1 MQLLAAPIDRASLP
15 DDVEALKDVVL
26 EMAQAFHALRA
37 QANQQM
43 ASLAAQLAEFKRRV
57 FGGRSEVLVVLQPEL
72 WQDKVEIPV
81 PPEQLDEVKGH
92 RRRRQGRPAID
103 SNLPRRRVEHDLS
116 GEDKAGFARVVCIGE
131 ELSETLEYTPARL
144 EVLQHARLKYRCED
158 EAGRSTIRTAAAQP
172 SPLLRSN
179 AGPGLLAHVMV
190 SKYADHCP
198 LARQERQFA
207 RNGVRRSRQTLCDW
221 TLGSAELL
229 APLMA
234 PLKRHVLASAV
245 IFTDDTTLALKAP
258 REVGGGQPRGKTI
271 TARLWVYLA
280 GGWLPDARGGGS
292 GGEQRW
298 RRVAPAA
305 LYDFTTDRAGVHA
318 RNMLGAWRG
327 ILQADDFAGYA
338 ESFRSGV
345 VHAACLVHA
354 RRRFAKIVKDAPKGS
369 PPGLANEAMR
379 YFAQVYRIESEIR
392 ETDPDERL
400 RVRQQQTRPLMAEF
414 HRWLTGHAPTLLP
427 KSPLGE
433 AFRYALSNWAALNTF
448 VEHGIVEADN
458 NISERAMKPVALSR
472 KNWLF
477 AGSERGGR
485 AAAIAF
491 SLIET
496 ARLNGV
502 EPYAYLR
509 DVLQRINDH
518 RQDRLEEL
526 LPMNWKPL

>member
-1 MQLLAAPIDRASLP
+1 MQLLATPVDRASLP
-15 DDVEALKDVVL
+15 DDVEALKDMLV
-26 EMAQAFHALRA
+26 EAAQAFQALRA

-43 ASLAAQLAEFKRRV
+43 SSLAAQLAEFKRRV
-57 FGGRSEVLVVLQPEL
+57 FGARSEVLAVLQPEL
-72 WQDKVEIPV
+72 WQDVVELPV

-103 SNLPRRRVEHDLS
+103 ASLPRRRVEHDLS
-116 GEDKAGFARVVCIGE
+116 DEDKAGFARVVRIGE
-131 ELSETLEYTPARL
+131 EVSETLEYTPAKL

-158 EAGRSTIRTAAAQP
+158 EAGRSTIRTAWAQA
-172 SPLLRSN
+172 SPLARSN
-179 AGPGLLAHVMV
+179 AGAGLLAHVTV
-190 SKYADHCP
+190 SKYADHSP
-198 LARQERQFA
+198 LARQERVLA
-207 RNGVRRSRQTLCDW
+207 RHGVRRSRQTLCDW
-221 TLGSAELL
+221 TLGTAELL
-229 APLMA
+229 APLMV
-234 PLKRHVLASAV
+234 PLKRHVLGSAV

-258 REVGGGQPRGKTI
+258 RGECRGKTI

-280 GGWLPDARGGGS
+280 GGWLPDP
-292 GGEQRW
+292 EQHW

-305 LYDFTTDRAGVHA
+305 LYDFTTDRSGSHA
-318 RNMLGAWRG
+318 RHMLGAWRG
-327 ILQADDFAGYA
+327 FLQADDFSGYA

-369 PPGLANEAMR
+369 PPGLAHEAMR
-379 YFAQVYRIESEIR
+379 YFAEVYRIEGEIR
-392 ETDPDERL
+392 EADPDERM
-400 RVRQQQTRPLMAEF
+400 RVRQLETRPLMVEF
-414 HRWLTGHAPTLLP
+414 HRWLSGHAPTVLP

-433 AFRYALSNWAALNTF
+433 AFGYALSNWAALNTF
-448 VEHGIVEADN
+448 IEHGILEADN

-485 AAAIAF
+485 AAAVAF

-509 DVLQRINDH
+509 DVLQRINGH

-526 LPMNWKPL
+526 LPMNWTPA

>member
-1 MQLLAAPIDRASLP
+1 MQLLAVPVDRASLP
-15 DDVEALKDVVL
+15 DDVEALKDMLV
-26 EMAQAFHALRA
+26 EAAQAFQALRA

-43 ASLAAQLAEFKRRV
+43 NSLAAQLAEFKRRV
-57 FGGRSEVLVVLQPEL
+57 FGARSEALAVLQPEL
-72 WQDKVEIPV
+72 WQDVVELPV
-81 PPEQLDEVKGH
+81 PPEQHDEVKGH

-103 SNLPRRRVEHDLS
+103 ESLPRRRVEYDLS
-116 GEDKAGFARVVCIGE
+116 DEDKAGFARVVRIGE
-131 ELSETLEYTPARL
+131 EVSETLEYTPARL

-158 EAGRSTIRTAAAQP
+158 EAGRSTIRTAWAQA
-172 SPLLRSN
+172 SPLVRSN
-179 AGPGLLAHVMV
+179 AGPGLLAHVTV
-190 SKYADHCP
+190 SKYADHSP
-198 LARQERQFA
+198 LARQERVLA
-207 RNGVRRSRQTLCDW
+207 RHGVRRSRQTLCDW
-221 TLGSAELL
+221 TLGTAELL
-229 APLMA
+229 APLMV
-234 PLKRHVLASAV
+234 PLKRHVLGSAV

-258 REVGGGQPRGKTI
+258 RGESQGKTI

-280 GGWLPDARGGGS
+280 GGWLPDPEG
-292 GGEQRW
+292 RW

-305 LYDFTTDRAGVHA
+305 LYDFTTDRSGSHA
-318 RNMLGAWRG
+318 RHMLGAWRG
-327 ILQADDFAGYA
+327 FLQADDFSGYA
-338 ESFRSGV
+338 ASFRSGV

-369 PPGLANEAMR
+369 PPGLAHEAMR
-379 YFAQVYRIESEIR
+379 YFAEVYRIEGEIR
-392 ETDPDERL
+392 GADPDERL
-400 RVRQQQTRPLMAEF
+400 RVRQLETRPLMVEF
-414 HRWLTGHAPTLLP
+414 HRWLSGHAPTVLP

-433 AFRYALSNWAALNTF
+433 AFGYALSNWAALNTF
-448 VEHGIVEADN
+448 IEHGILEADN

-485 AAAIAF
+485 AAAVAF

-509 DVLQRINDH
+509 DVLQRINGH

-526 LPMNWKPL
+526 LPMNWRPA

>member
-1 MQLLAAPIDRASLP
+1 MQLLAAPVDRASLP
-15 DDVEALKDVVL
+15 DDVEVLKDILVEV
-26 EMAQAFHALRA
+26 AQAFQALRA

-43 ASLAAQLAEFKRRV
+43 DSLAAQLAEFKRRA
-57 FGGRSEVLVVLQPEL
+57 FGARSEVLAVLQPEL
-72 WQDKVEIPV
+72 WQDVVELPV
-81 PPEQLDEVKGH
+81 PPEQLDQVKGH
-92 RRRRQGRPAID
+92 RRRRHGRPAID
-103 SNLPRRRVEHDLS
+103 ESLPRRRVEYDLCDA
-116 GEDKAGFARVVCIGE
+116 DKAGFARVVRIGE
-131 ELSETLEYTPARL
+131 EVSETLEYTPARL

-158 EAGRSTIRTAAAQP
+158 EAGRSTIRTAWAQA
-172 SPLLRSN
+172 SPLARSN
-179 AGPGLLAHVMV
+179 AGPGLLAHVTV
-190 SKYADHCP
+190 SKYADHNP
-198 LARQERQFA
+198 LARQERVLA
-207 RNGVRRSRQTLCDW
+207 RHGLRRSRQTLCDW
-221 TLGSAELL
+221 TLGAAELL

-234 PLKRHVLASAV
+234 PLKRHVLGSAV

-258 REVGGGQPRGKTI
+258 RGEARGKSI

-280 GGWLPDARGGGS
+280 GGWLPDP
-292 GGEQRW
+292 EQRW

-305 LYDFTTDRAGVHA
+305 LYDFTTDRSGAHA
-318 RNMLGAWRG
+318 RRMLGAWRG
-327 ILQADDFAGYA
+327 FLQADDFAGYA

-369 PPGLANEAMR
+369 PPGLAHEALK
-379 YFAQVYRIESEIR
+379 YFAEVYRIEGEIR
-392 ETDPDERL
+392 DADPDERL
-400 RVRQQQTRPLMAEF
+400 RVRQLETRPLMDDF
-414 HRWLTGHAPTLLP
+414 HRWLSGHAPTVLP

-433 AFRYALSNWAALNTF
+433 ALGYALSNWGALNTF
-448 VEHGIVEADN
+448 IEHGILEADN

-477 AGSERGGR
+477 AGSERGGH

-509 DVLQRINDH
+509 DVLQRINGH

-526 LPMNWKPL
+526 LPMNWRPA

>member
-1 MQLLAAPIDRASLP
+1 MQLLATPVDRARLP
-15 DDVEALKDVVL
+15 DDVEVLKDMLV
-26 EMAQAFHALRA
+26 EAAQAFQALRS

-43 ASLAAQLAEFKRRV
+43 SLLAAQLAEFRRRV
-57 FGGRSEVLVVLQPEL
+57 FGGRSEVLAVLQPEL
-72 WQDKVEIPV
+72 WQDVVELPV
-81 PPEQLDEVKGH
+81 PPEQTDEVKGH

-103 SNLPRRRVEHDLS
+103 ENLPRRRVEHDLS
-116 GEDKAGFARVVCIGE
+116 EEDKAGFARVVRIGE
-131 ELSETLEYTPARL
+131 EVSETLEYTPARL

-158 EAGRSTIRTAAAQP
+158 EAGRSTIRTAWAQA
-172 SPLLRSN
+172 SPLVRSN
-179 AGPGLLAHVMV
+179 AGAGLLAHVTV

-198 LARQERQFA
+198 LARQERVLA
-207 RNGVRRSRQTLCDW
+207 RHGVRRSRQTLCDW
-221 TLGSAELL
+221 TLGTTELL
-229 APLMA
+229 APLMV
-234 PLKRHVLASAV
+234 PLKRHVLGSAV

-258 REVGGGQPRGKTI
+258 PGESRGKTL

-280 GGWLPDARGGGS
+280 GGWLPDPEG
-292 GGEQRW
+292 RW

-305 LYDFTTDRAGVHA
+305 LYDFTTDRSGAHA
-318 RNMLGAWRG
+318 RRMLGAWRG
-327 ILQADDFAGYA
+327 FLQADDFAGYS
-338 ESFRSGV
+338 ESFRSGI

-369 PPGLANEAMR
+369 PPGLAHEAML
-379 YFAQVYRIESEIR
+379 YFAEIYRIEGDIR
-392 ETDPDERL
+392 EADPDERL
-400 RVRQQQTRPLMAEF
+400 RVRQLETRPLMADF
-414 HRWLTGHAPTLLP
+414 HRWLRGHAPTVLP

-433 AFRYALSNWAALNTF
+433 AFGYALSNWAALNTF
-448 VEHGIVEADN
+448 VEHGILEADN
-458 NISERAMKPVALSR
+458 NLSERAMKPVALSR

-509 DVLQRINDH
+509 DVLQRINAH

-526 LPMNWKPL
+526 LPMNWRPAA

>member
-1 MQLLAAPIDRASLP
+1 MQVMQLLAAPVDRASLP
-15 DDVEALKDVVL
+15 NDAEVLKDLLL
-26 EMAQAFHALRA
+26 ETVQAFHALQA

-57 FGGRSEVLVVLQPEL
+57 FGGRSEVLTVLQPEL
-72 WQDKVEIPV
+72 WQDRVEIPV
-81 PPEQLDEVKGH
+81 PPEQFDEVKGH
-92 RRRRQGRPAID
+92 RRRRQGRPALD
-103 SNLPRRRVEHDLS
+103 ASLPRRRIEHDLS
-116 GEDKAGFARVVCIGE
+116 DADKAGFTRVVRIGE
-131 ELSETLEYTPARL
+131 ELSETLEYTPAKL

-158 EAGRSTIRTAAAQP
+158 ESGRSTIRTAWAQP
-172 SPLLRSN
+172 SPLPRSN
-179 AGPGLLAHVMV
+179 AGPGLLSHVMV
-190 SKYADHCP
+190 SKYLDHCP
-198 LARQERQFA
+198 LARQERIFGRQ
-207 RNGVRRSRQTLCDW
+207 GVRRSRQTLCDW
-221 TLGSAELL
+221 TLGAAELL
-229 APLMA
+229 SSLMA
-234 PLKRHVLASAV
+234 PLKRHVLGSAV

-258 REVGGGQPRGKTI
+258 PAKSGGEPRGKTI

-280 GGWLPDARGGGS
+280 GGWLPDP
-292 GGEQRW
+292 EQRW

-305 LYDFTTDRAGVHA
+305 LYDFTTDRAGLHA
-318 RNMLGAWRG
+318 RRMLGAWRG
-327 ILQADDFAGYA
+327 FLQADDFSGYA
-338 ESFRSGV
+338 QSFRSGV

-369 PPGLANEAMR
+369 PPGLAHEAMR
-379 YFAQVYRIESEIR
+379 YFAEVYRIEGEIR
-392 ETDPDERL
+392 DADPDERL
-400 RVRQQQTRPLMAEF
+400 RVRQSQTRPVMAEF
-414 HRWLTGHAPTLLP
+414 ERWLRGHAPTVLP

-433 AFRYALSNWAALNTF
+433 AFGYSLSNWAALNTF
-448 VEHGIVEADN
+448 VEHGILEADN

-485 AAAIAF
+485 AAAVAF

-509 DVLQRINDH
+509 DVLQRINNH

-526 LPMNWKPL
+526 LPMNWKPA